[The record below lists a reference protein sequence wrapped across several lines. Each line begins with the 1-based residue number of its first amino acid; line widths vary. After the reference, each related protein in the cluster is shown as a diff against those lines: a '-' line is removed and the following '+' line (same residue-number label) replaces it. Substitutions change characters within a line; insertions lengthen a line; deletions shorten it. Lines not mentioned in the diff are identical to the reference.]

1 MLVSTQTDDSYTS
14 AMPGFKTH
22 ACQSLVQSISTLAVQ
37 SGPFHSTDHN
47 TLLLKF
53 IAQSHSGVRTKLSG
67 DTPVPECSESPCSTF
82 VTAAEF
88 CHSKIKKWED

>member
-1 MLVSTQTDDSYTS
+1 MLVSTQTEDTSTS
-14 AMPGFKTH
+14 AMPGVKTH

-37 SGPFHSTDHN
+37 SGPFHSTNHS

-53 IAQSHSGVRTKLSG
+53 TARSHSRVRTKLSE
-67 DTPVPECSESPCSTF
+67 DTPVPECSESPRSTF

-88 CHSKIKKWED
+88 SLQN